1 MLVSELARS
10 TPIPYPHP
18 ENVEAR
24 FFLGIVVFIESGN
37 RIEGSRR
44 QSNLLLAFPD
54 QRDIEPLTLF
64 DMAAGQI
71 PLFHTPLQAAPVHRR

>member
-1 MLVSELARS
+1 M
-10 TPIPYPHP
+10 
-18 ENVEAR
+18 
-24 FFLGIVVFIESGN
+24 
-37 RIEGSRR
+37 IEGSRR